1 MKLPWDII
9 EAAGILVAF
18 LLAAL
23 LARLFMGRLIAYYLR
38 KAAVNLDESV
48 ALTLRSLASWAL
60 VLIGVYYG
68 ASSLPWATQNPHVAV
83 LLARGLGVA
92 WVLLA
97 LTGSLRIFNL
107 LVTWQVHRMK
117 ERAGNARDISQQA
130 ILTRKVVNVL
140 VWGIGLL
147 YLMRTAGLDISPLL
161 ASGAIGGLAIALA
174 AQDTLSNLFAGFY
187 LTIDH
192 PIRVGDFVK
201 LESGQEGYV
210 DEIGWRNTRVRL
222 LPNNLVVIPNAKL
235 SQTVI
240 TNYFLPQPEMSVY
253 VPCGVSYDSDLE
265 YVERVCVDVARK
277 IQRMVVGA
285 DPEWEPVVRW
295 KGFGDSAVNF
305 VTVLRAQQLETQFL
319 LESEYIKAL
328 HARFRQDGIDI
339 PFPMRTLVMKSDN
352 GLQHDLKCES
362 LMAK

>member
-1 MKLPWDII
+1 L
-9 EAAGILVAF
+9 AAF
-18 LLAAL
+18 LIAAL
-23 LARLFMGRLIAYYLR
+23 LARLFLGRLIAYYLR
-38 KAAVNLDESV
+38 KAAVSLDESV
-48 ALTLRSLASWAL
+48 ARTLRSLASWAL

-68 ASSLPWATQNPHVAV
+68 ASSLPWATNNPHVPI

-107 LVTWQVHRMK
+107 LVTWQVRRMK

-192 PIRVGDFVK
+192 PIRVGDFVR

-210 DEIGWRNTRVRL
+210 EEIGWRNTRVRL
-222 LPNNLVVIPNAKL
+222 LPNNLVVIPNSKL

-240 TNYFLPQPEMSVY
+240 TNYFLPEPNMSVY
-253 VPCGVSYDSDLE
+253 VPCGVSYDSDLDQ
-265 YVERVCVDVARK
+265 VERVCVDLARK
-277 IQRMVVGA
+277 IQRTVPGA

-295 KGFGDSAVNF
+295 KSFGDSAVNF
-305 VTVLRAQQLETQFL
+305 ITVLRAQQFETQFL
-319 LESEYIKAL
+319 IESEYIKAL
-328 HARFRQDGIDI
+328 HKRFKQVGIEI
-339 PFPMRTLVMKSDN
+339 PFPVRTIVMKSADEFPR
-352 GLQHDLKCES
+352 DLKRDS